1 MDIVRSLCNVLSVLI
16 GELIERWSASWY
28 FPHRSRISQVVPKIA
43 LCQSVLLFFSTV
55 RSSTSSLCT
64 TFFQKHTVSS
74 TLWFPRCLHYALCSK
89 NDRRNSRVY
98 TFVLF
103 RDRIFLWIIFPV
115 LHLSSIIFLPLV
127 HRHGSCFFWARLI
140 KRKYILFRTKNL
152 VLDAIDLL
160 DQNVHLFFLFFFFC
174 NSDLEFEYE

>member
-1 MDIVRSLCNVLSVLI
+1 MKCVLV
-16 GELIERWSASWY
+16 
-28 FPHRSRISQVVPKIA
+28 FPTSFSHFPSCPKDCPLSI
-43 LCQSVLLFFSTV
+43 CVLFFSTV

-140 KRKYILFRTKNL
+140 KRKYILFRTTKFGFRCHRL
-152 VLDAIDLL
+152 TWSKCTSFFSFLL
-160 DQNVHLFFLFFFFC
+160 FFC